1 MRQEE
6 EAMYE
11 AKREAA
17 RVAKMQNHKHQK
29 AIMGGTR
36 ANNFNWFEEENEQG
50 LGTGNEDF
58 EMFLDNVKQRSLA
71 ARTRAI
77 ASQVWFCESD
87 ANGWAIEILFASRY
101 L

>member
-1 MRQEE
+1 MLLYSILRLVNQEEELRQEE

-36 ANNFNWFEEENEQG
+36 ANNFNWFEDESEQG

-77 ASQVWFCESD
+77 ASQVS
-87 ANGWAIEILFASRY
+87 L
-101 L
+101 